1 MVRTA
6 YWMLY
11 TNYQLL
17 MNKKP
22 PSLLFCS
29 MQTRFSEVFIV
40 WLDAGTTSIVKRI
53 FLSSENEPASSLAS
67 AAFPEIPPGMNS
79 QIKRLGGE
87 ITVMLAGGIPDFDI
101 SIIDFSECSRFQRKV
116 LMEERKIPRGEVR
129 SYGWLARS
137 LGKPGAARAVGNALA
152 ANPFPLVIPCH
163 RAVRSNGS
171 IGGFQ
176 GGPAMKRALLK
187 MEGISISASGKVQ
200 IDMKDLTG

>member
-1 MVRTA
+1 
-6 YWMLY
+6 
-11 TNYQLL
+11 
-17 MNKKP
+17 
-22 PSLLFCS
+22 
-29 MQTRFSEVFIV
+29 MQTPFSEVSIV
-40 WLDAGTTSIVKRI
+40 WLDAGTSSLVKRI
-53 FLSSENEPASSLAS
+53 FLSSENEFASSLAF
-67 AAFPEIPPGMNS
+67 AAYPEIPQGLNS

-101 SIIDFSECSRFQRKV
+101 SIIDLGECSAFQRKV

-129 SYGWLARS
+129 NYGWLARS

-163 RAVRSNGS
+163 RAVRSDGS

-176 GGPAMKRALLK
+176 GGPAMKRALLE
-187 MEGISISASGKVQ
+187 MEGISTSPSGKVQ